1 MLEALQDSWLAHTIG
16 ESQMLTASLSA
27 LHLVGFTLVMSS
39 ALVSGLRMLGV
50 TLREVTAINVIRPAT
65 RVMLIGLSISA
76 ATGALLFIPRA
87 AGAAA
92 NDIFRL
98 KLTLLLG
105 AILMHF
111 TMTRR
116 VAGWRGV
123 GDTGA
128 QRATGALGLALWVG
142 VALAGCAFILL
153 E

>member
-1 MLEALQDSWLAHTIG
+1 VLEALQHSWLAHTVG

-27 LHLVGFTLVMSS
+27 LHLIGFTLVMSS
-39 ALVSGLRMLGV
+39 ALVSGLRMIGV
-50 TLREVTAINVIRPAT
+50 TLREVSAINVVRPAT
-65 RVMLIGLSISA
+65 RTLLIGLTISA
-76 ATGALLFIPRA
+76 VTGSLLFVPRA

-92 NDIFRL
+92 NSIFRL

-111 TMTRR
+111 IVTRR
-116 VAGWRGV
+116 VARRGA

-128 QRATGALGLALWVG
+128 QRAAGAVGLALWVG

>member
-1 MLEALQDSWLAHTIG
+1 LLEALQDSWLAHTIG

-27 LHLVGFTLVMSS
+27 LHLVGFTLVMGS
-39 ALVSGLRMLGV
+39 ALVSGLRLLGV
-50 TLREVTAINVIRPAT
+50 TLREVGAIDVIRPAT
-65 RVMLIGLSISA
+65 RVLLVGLSVSA
-76 ATGALLFIPRA
+76 VTGSLLFVPRA

-105 AILMHF
+105 AVLVHF
-111 TMTRR
+111 AITRR
-116 VAGWRGV
+116 VAGRGGA

>member
-1 MLEALQDSWLAHTIG
+1 LLEALQGSWLAHTIG

-27 LHLVGFTLVMSS
+27 FHLVGFTLIMSS
-39 ALVSGLRMLGV
+39 ALVSGLRMLGF
-50 TLREVTAINVIRPAT
+50 TLREVSAINVIRPAT
-65 RVMLIGLSISA
+65 RALLVGLSISA
-76 ATGALLFIPRA
+76 VTGLLLFVPRA

-105 AILMHF
+105 ALVMHF
-111 TMTRR
+111 AVTRR
-116 VAGWRGV
+116 VARGGG

-128 QRATGALGLALWVG
+128 QRATGAVGLALWVG
-142 VALAGCAFILL
+142 VALAGLAFILL